1 MSIASD
7 LATLGDGPTPGSPAL
22 AYLTST
28 RLAALVSAV
37 RGLARGDNI
46 QSGIGVIR
54 KSVSG
59 GVILSAKPA
68 KGGGGGT
75 AVSSTAFDVD
85 VAVSGE
91 GYRLSVAPGTVNG
104 LLPQNYDITYTTGA
118 ASDCVFLLLTGT
130 VANGGIVSATLS
142 FSASVA
148 DQIPPNAE
156 MPPSSFSWTLGMLVA
171 GKWHKLVNGSLVVMP
186 TEVFRTSKSSYL
198 PGELPYKPWYAW
210 AVTYS

>member
-1 MSIASD
+1 MGLQTD
-7 LATLGDGPTPGSPAL
+7 LNTLGDGPTPGTSVAAYWNPDRVRAL
-22 AYLTST
+22 IS
-28 RLAALVSAV
+28 VV
-37 RGLARGDNI
+37 RSLSRGDNI
-46 QSGIGVIR
+46 KGGLGMLRQSVAD
-54 KSVSG
+54 
-59 GVILSAKPA
+59 GVILSTRP
-68 KGGGGGT
+68 T
-75 AVSSTAFDVD
+75 RSSSAATTSNAFDVE
-85 VAVSGE
+85 VAPSGE